1 MYLSH
6 HTQGCGLSPLP
17 ATLRTHL
24 GCIPESAASTPAFS
38 LSRSRSLARSLTLAH
53 CSNNIKSI
61 PEELGALTK
70 LREVYFN
77 GNPISTLPAALAG
90 WGSLEEGSFKFCKL
104 KALPP

>member
-1 MYLSH
+1 MRVSW
-6 HTQGCGLSPLP
+6 LP
-17 ATLRTHL
+17 PTLCHVSYCFH
-24 GCIPESAASTPAFS
+24 GSAASNLAFS
-38 LSRSRSLARSLTLAH
+38 LSFYLALAHARARSLSFSLPR